1 MSNLPVV
8 DLRGKRLLVTGA
20 AGGIGR
26 AVALRALAADA
37 QVWATDVHGGE
48 ADGLTVTPF
57 DLRDVGALDE
67 LCRSAAREMGGLDAL
82 VHVAGVI
89 VRRDSIEAVTEA
101 DWDLQTDVN
110 LKATFFLDRAAARV
124 MAEGGGGAIVN
135 FASQGWWTGGF
146 GGSVVYSAGKGGV
159 VSLTRGLARSL
170 APQGIR
176 VNVVAP
182 GAVDTAMMEGLSEES
197 LNAFLAQVPLGRMGT
212 ADEVAVTALFL
223 VSDAAAYVTGATLN
237 VSGGQLMY

>member
-1 MSNLPVV
+1 MTNLPVV
-8 DLRGKRLLVTGA
+8 DLQGKRLLVTGA

-26 AVALRALAADA
+26 AVALRALAGDA
-37 QVWATDVHGGE
+37 LVWATDVRGGE
-48 ADGLTVTPF
+48 VDGLTVTPF

-67 LCRSAAREMGGLDAL
+67 LCRGAAREMGGLDGL

-146 GGSVVYSAGKGGV
+146 GGSVIA
-159 VSLTRGLARSL
+159 L
-170 APQGIR
+170 
-176 VNVVAP
+176 
-182 GAVDTAMMEGLSEES
+182 
-197 LNAFLAQVPLGRMGT
+197 VPLDAIETVGRAAT
-212 ADEVAVTALFL
+212 DAFRARALTL
-223 VSDAAAYVTGATLN
+223 PVLRTVSPAQGAR
-237 VSGGQLMY
+237 VD